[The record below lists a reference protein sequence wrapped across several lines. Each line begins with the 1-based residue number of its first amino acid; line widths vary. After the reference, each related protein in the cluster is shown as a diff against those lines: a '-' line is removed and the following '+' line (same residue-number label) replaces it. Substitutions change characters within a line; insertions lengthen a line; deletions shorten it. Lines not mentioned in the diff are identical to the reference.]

1 MLYSTGGLGVADD
14 TVDRSLGGVSSA
26 IGDGGLN
33 WSSSK
38 ISQGMLLVKKSTQK
52 NTKIQILIKLNQT
65 YSRTLTT
72 SKITSKIFQSCKIQI
87 TWEGEASEWYN
98 TNTVKMAPWH
108 H

>member
-38 ISQGMLLVKKSTQK
+38 ISHGMLLVKKIHTK
-52 NTKIQILIKLNQT
+52 NTKLNTNQAK
-65 YSRTLTT
+65 SN
-72 SKITSKIFQSCKIQI
+72 IFQNIDYI
-87 TWEGEASEWYN
+87 
-98 TNTVKMAPWH
+98 
-108 H
+108 